1 MKRIIIILRPFE
13 LKQILYVYEDSN
25 KLEMV
30 QIETSKIP
38 DAVFRFSQQYD
49 VKQIDLS
56 GPVHY
61 AKGIAKQIQEKEI
74 VKYFKNDLIINC
86 I

>member
-25 KLEMV
+25 KLETV

-38 DAVFRFSQQYD
+38 DAVFKFSQQYD

-74 VKYFKNDLIINC
+74 IKYFKNNLIINC

>member
-38 DAVFRFSQQYD
+38 DAVFKFS
-49 VKQIDLS
+49 
-56 GPVHY
+56 
-61 AKGIAKQIQEKEI
+61 
-74 VKYFKNDLIINC
+74 
-86 I
+86 